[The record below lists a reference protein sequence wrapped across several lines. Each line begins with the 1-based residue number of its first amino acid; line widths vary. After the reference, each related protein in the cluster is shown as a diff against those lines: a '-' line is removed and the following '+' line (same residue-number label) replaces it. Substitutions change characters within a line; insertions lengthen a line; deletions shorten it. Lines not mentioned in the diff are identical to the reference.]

1 MAWLL
6 DTNHCI
12 YLMNGL
18 DRQESLRSEPEK
30 KIIRTARKT
39 GMELF
44 MSEAT
49 LGELYFGAANS
60 GRPEYNFKRIY
71 LLKQAVIP
79 VCTDE
84 DVWELF
90 GRTKALFR
98 KQGKSL
104 ADLDL
109 LIACTAKV
117 NDLVLVTNDA
127 DFNVL
132 PEDFQRENW
141 V

>member
-1 MAWLL
+1 MAWIL

-18 DRQESLRSEPEK
+18 DRQESLRSETEK

-39 GMELF
+39 GAELF
-44 MSEAT
+44 MSEVT

-60 GRPEYNFKRIY
+60 GRPEYNFERIRIF
-71 LLKQAVIP
+71 KQAVIP
-79 VCTDE
+79 VCIDE
-84 DVWELF
+84 CVWESF
-90 GRTKALFR
+90 GKTKALLK

-117 NDLVLVTNDA
+117 HNLILVTNDA

-132 PEDFQRENW
+132 PEDFQKENW
-141 V
+141 T